1 MTEGWKLV
9 FIFLV
14 FSFFFSFLRFNEQAF
29 ELGKRGDSIEHEII
43 AA

>member
-1 MTEGWKLV
+1 MF

-14 FSFFFSFLRFNEQAF
+14 FFFSFLLFNEQAF
-29 ELGKRGDSIEHEII
+29 ELGKRGDSIEYEII